1 MLGGE
6 PGLCSAESSWFFR
19 RYSNTSHRRRVQNK
33 ERSSP
38 LAFGPSH
45 LLLLF
50 AVRYSLSEL
59 ARIPRVDYKRKP
71 T

>member
-1 MLGGE
+1 MGS
-6 PGLCSAESSWFFR
+6 PGHAVAVLSREA
-19 RYSNTSHRRRVQNK
+19 VQNK

-50 AVRYSLSEL
+50 GAGYSLWRL